1 MTLDSCGAGDTNAVF
16 WATVGWNAT
25 SMMALIWD
33 AYVVCVGAVVDACT
47 SSESAC
53 HAHSSMAPL
62 RLALLA
68 ADVGVLR
75 EAVDV
80 VVDAVGVPDA
90 CVECGEGTSDGPGP
104 LQPLPGFNVV

>member
-1 MTLDSCGAGDTNAVF
+1 MRTRRWRLCG
-16 WATVGWNAT
+16 W
-25 SMMALIWD
+25 
-33 AYVVCVGAVVDACT
+33 
-47 SSESAC
+47 
-53 HAHSSMAPL
+53 H
-62 RLALLA
+62 LLA

-104 LQPLPGFNVV
+104 LQPLPGFKVV